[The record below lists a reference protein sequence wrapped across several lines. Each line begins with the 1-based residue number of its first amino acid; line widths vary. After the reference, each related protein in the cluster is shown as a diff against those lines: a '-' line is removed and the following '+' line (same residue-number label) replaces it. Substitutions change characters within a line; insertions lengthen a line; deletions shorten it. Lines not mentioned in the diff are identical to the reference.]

1 VPPGTLRYWSW
12 LFAAPEAREPLLG
25 TYALLAE
32 WRALTDPS
40 IEAAVAHIKLDWWRH
55 EIRRVA
61 TGTPTH
67 PITRYLAG
75 LPGVRIA
82 ELARLEEAVDAAA
95 AQAAGVPL
103 ERGSDLESHAG
114 ALYATPLVV
123 AARATTSAADP
134 RGMVACTTALAAAD
148 YLARTTADYRRDAR
162 AGRVPFPVEEL
173 LAAGIDNDDLTA
185 AAPSDRLQI
194 YLEELRGKAANYYSA
209 SIQALAPAARPAL
222 RHLSVLAALGAR
234 HLNSR
239 RSPSSADF
247 RLGDLYNAWNA
258 ARRAAASR

>member
-12 LFAAPEAREPLLG
+12 WFAAPEAREPLLG

-40 IEAAVAHIKLDWWRH
+40 IEAAVAHIKLDWWRQ
-55 EIRRVA
+55 EIRRAA

-67 PITRYLAG
+67 PITRYLVE

-82 ELARLEEAVDAAA
+82 ELAPLEEAVDAAA

-103 ERGSDLESHAG
+103 ERGSDLQSHAG
-114 ALYATPLVV
+114 ALYAIPLVV
-123 AARATTSAADP
+123 AARATSAADLS
-134 RGMVACTTALAAAD
+134 GMVACTTALAAAD

-194 YLEELRGKAANYYSA
+194 YLEELRGIAAGYYSA

-222 RHLSVLAALGAR
+222 RHLAVLAALGAR